1 MPTNC
6 AAAGC
11 AATYDRRVNVSFHRF
26 PLDPQRRKEWVRL
39 VRRKNFVPGK
49 HTFLCSKHF
58 EASCFDLT
66 GQTRRLKIDAV
77 PTIFD
82 FCPHLKLMKPKTRN
96 LPKKNPCIPTGP
108 SNMKCN
114 FNHQQVLLEHSYAFG
129 SPTEAKKKI
138 IQLEKEIVSLRRK
151 MKNCLQKERRATRRW
166 FKTTCLVKSLEAN
179 NILPR
184 GTSEHILP
192 SALNDLPLQNFKF
205 FFTKSLRSSITDS
218 LNKDRSNSRNL
229 LLM

>member
-6 AAAGC
+6 AATGC
-11 AATYDRRVNVSFHRF
+11 ATTYDRHVNISFHRF

-66 GQTRRLKIDAV
+66 GQTRRLKMDAV
-77 PTIFD
+77 PTVFD
-82 FCPHLKLMKPKTRN
+82 FCPHLKLMKPKSRN
-96 LPKKNPCIPTGP
+96 LHKKNPCISIGQ
-108 SNMKCN
+108 SNMKSSISY
-114 FNHQQVLLEHSYAFG
+114 QQVLLEHSYAFR
-129 SPTEAKKKI
+129 SPTEAKKRI
-138 IQLEKEIVSLRRK
+138 IHLEKEIASLRRK
-151 MKNCLQKERRATRRW
+151 MKNCFQKERRATRKL
-166 FKTTCLVKSLEAN
+166 FQTTCLVKSLEAN

-192 SALNDLPLQNFKF
+192 STLNDLPLENFKIILYYQRDQIF
-205 FFTKSLRSSITDS
+205 QIL
-218 LNKDRSNSRNL
+218 
-229 LLM
+229 

>member
-1 MPTNC
+1 MRKVREMPTNC

-11 AATYDRRVNVSFHRF
+11 AATYNKHINVSFHRF
-26 PLDPQRRKEWVRL
+26 PLDPQRRKEWIRL

-66 GQTRRLKIDAV
+66 GQTRRLKMDAV

-82 FCPHLKLMKPKTRN
+82 FCTQLKPMKPKSRN
-96 LPKKNPCIPTGP
+96 LPKKNSCIPTEP
-108 SNMKCN
+108 SDTKSNVSC
-114 FNHQQVLLEHSYAFG
+114 QQVLLEHSYAFR
-129 SPTEAKKKI
+129 SPIEAKKRI
-138 IQLEKEIVSLRRK
+138 IQLEKEIASLRRK

-166 FKTTCLVKSLEAN
+166 FKITCLVKSLEAN

-192 SALNDLPLQNFKF
+192 GALNDLTLQNFKILIQDQQDQ
-205 FFTKSLRSSITDS
+205 T
-218 LNKDRSNSRNL
+218 
-229 LLM
+229 